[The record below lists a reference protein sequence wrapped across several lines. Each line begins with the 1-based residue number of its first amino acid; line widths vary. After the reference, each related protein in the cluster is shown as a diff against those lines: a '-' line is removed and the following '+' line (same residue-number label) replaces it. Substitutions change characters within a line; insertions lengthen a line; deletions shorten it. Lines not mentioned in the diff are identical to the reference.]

1 MRRDEIAAKKLRLAE
16 LQAEAAR
23 LEAEVDSTEFVEA
36 VATWAKRG
44 YYLTY
49 YATAGFFLGMVAALV
64 SLRIVW
70 GFVGTRYARFSSF
83 VYRPRQVIQY
93 GRDLLRLGGRRYIG
107 HSPAGGA
114 MVIALLVMILL
125 IVATG
130 LLALA
135 VLENAGPLAGYV
147 ATSRSVGRF
156 WKGVHELLANLT
168 LGLVLL
174 HICGVL
180 WASFVHG
187 ENLIR
192 AMWNGRKKAQIDH

>member
-1 MRRDEIAAKKLRLAE
+1 MMTTETEEQSEIKVWDIFVRVFHWSLVAAFLIAYLSGDDFMTIH
-16 LQAEAAR
+16 
-23 LEAEVDSTEFVEA
+23 V
-36 VATWAKRG
+36 WAG
-44 YYLTY
+44 YL
-49 YATAGFFLGMVAALV
+49 VAALV

-192 AMWNGRKKAQIDH
+192 AMWNGRKKARIDH

>member
-1 MRRDEIAAKKLRLAE
+1 MMTTETEEQSEIK
-16 LQAEAAR
+16 
-23 LEAEVDSTEFVEA
+23 VWDIFVRVFHWSL
-36 VATWAKRG
+36 VATFLIAYLSGDHFMTIHVWIG
-44 YYLTY
+44 YL
-49 YATAGFFLGMVAALV
+49 VAALV

-192 AMWNGRKKAQIDH
+192 AMWNGRKKARIDH